1 MARLTPFEVGQIK
14 AHLYHGMG
22 PAAMASIVK
31 KADGQF
37 VSKQA
42 VCNVINKL
50 EADPKWRG
58 ERAVGSGRYKKT
70 SRILDKRIV
79 KEVFARRGRRK
90 VTVGYLKKKFVALR
104 SLSDGLVESRLHD
117 AGLEYLRRRRKSLVP
132 KKHRRARIFFARGV
146 KRKRAATLRR
156 WAFTDGASWY
166 LDRDDADVE
175 STQRAA
181 LGRMVWRRTDR
192 KDALYADCVGPSS
205 YKKAQ
210 GPAVRIWG
218 MLAEGRLHVT
228 ILPAGVVMNRWW
240 YAWVIKKY
248 FPLWLY
254 GCDRL
259 VQDYERCLRCE
270 EPLLELSK
278 LGVQLVDGYPKCS
291 QDLNGIE
298 NAWNLVRERLAQTLP
313 TSWESRDAFVSRLR
327 AAIRWVNINCQSQLW
342 KFCSNQK
349 ERADEVLLR
358 KGGRTSW

>member
-1 MARLTPFEVGQIK
+1 MSRLSPFEVGQIK
-14 AHLYHGMG
+14 AHLYHDMG
-22 PAAMASIVK
+22 PTAIASIVK

-42 VCNVINKL
+42 VCNVISKL

-58 ERAVGSGRYKKT
+58 ERALGSGRYKKT
-70 SRILDKRIV
+70 SDILDKSIV
-79 KEVFARRGRRK
+79 REVFAQRGRRK
-90 VTVGYLKKKFVALR
+90 ITVASLKKKFVALR
-104 SLSDGLVESRLHD
+104 SLSDGLVANRLRD

-132 KKHRRARIFFARGV
+132 KKHKRARILFAQGV
-146 KRKRAATLRR
+146 KRNHAATLRR
-156 WAFTDGASWY
+156 WAFTDGTTWY
-166 LDRDDADVE
+166 LDRDEADVE

-181 LGRMVWRRTDR
+181 LGCMVWRRTDR

-248 FPLWLY
+248 FPLWLH

-270 EPLLELSK
+270 EPL
-278 LGVQLVDGYPKCS
+278 
-291 QDLNGIE
+291 
-298 NAWNLVRERLAQTLP
+298 
-313 TSWESRDAFVSRLR
+313 
-327 AAIRWVNINCQSQLW
+327 
-342 KFCSNQK
+342 
-349 ERADEVLLR
+349 
-358 KGGRTSW
+358 